1 MSKITI
7 DENKLIK
14 LREFLNILKEEFTP
28 IQYQQMLLKIGVK
41 PLVGVRDVTG
51 YYTADTS
58 IHVPE
63 KSTAG
68 KPYFDKVF
76 SPFGFKTY
84 DEALNKS
91 ISQAIDYLT
100 TEE

>member
-1 MSKITI
+1 MAKVTI
-7 DENKLIK
+7 NEDKFIK
-14 LREFLNILKEEFTP
+14 LRELLNTLKEELTP
-28 IQYQQMLLKIGVK
+28 IQYQQILLKIGVK

-51 YYTADTS
+51 YYTADTF
-58 IHVPE
+58 IHIPE

-76 SPFGFKTY
+76 SPFGFKSY
-84 DEALNKS
+84 DEALEKS
-91 ISQAIDYLT
+91 INQTIDYLT